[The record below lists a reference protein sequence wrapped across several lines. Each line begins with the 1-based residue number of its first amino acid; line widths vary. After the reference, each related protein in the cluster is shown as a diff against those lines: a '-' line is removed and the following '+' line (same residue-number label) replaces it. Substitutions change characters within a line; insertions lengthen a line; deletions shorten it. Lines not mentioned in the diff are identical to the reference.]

1 MNTPA
6 LLNDPKSALG
16 RSQPLSIQP
25 NPRRAE
31 ATPSPLFD
39 VEAVRADFPALHQ
52 ETRPGVRLAYLD
64 SAATALKPRAVI
76 ESMCGYCTAYPG
88 NVHRGLHALSERA
101 TAAFEGARETIARF
115 LGAPS
120 SSQVVFT
127 RGTTDAIN
135 LVSQS
140 WGRVNLRPG
149 DVIALSVLEHH
160 SNLVPWQLA
169 AKATGAELMYAD
181 VTDEGTIDLDSLDR
195 VLATGRVKM
204 VALTGMSNVLGTITP
219 VAEIVRRAHDV
230 GSLVLV
236 DAAQS
241 APHGPTD
248 VAALGA
254 DFLAFSGHKLFGPT
268 GVGVL
273 YGRADLLDAMPPV
286 QGGGSMVLKVGLHE
300 SSWTEVPGKFEAGT
314 PPIAEAIGLG
324 AAVSYLEK
332 LDWTAIHAHEAALT
346 EHAHQVLGAVPG
358 VTIHGPGPD
367 QKGPILGFSVDLV
380 HPHDLAQLV
389 DREGVAIRAGHHCA
403 MPLHSRFGLT
413 ATARASMAFYNTIDE
428 VERRAAAIP
437 RARAVFGGR

>member
-6 LLNDPKSALG
+6 LLNDPKTAPG
-16 RSQPLSIQP
+16 RSQPVSIQP
-25 NPRRAE
+25 NPKRTAGSR
-31 ATPSPLFD
+31 SGFD
-39 VEAVRADFPALHQ
+39 VETVRADFLAIHQ
-52 ETRPGVRLAYLD
+52 ETRPGVPLAYLD
-64 SAATALKPRAVI
+64 SAATALKPRQVI

-115 LGAPS
+115 LGAES
-120 SSQVVFT
+120 SSQIVFT

-135 LVSQS
+135 LVAHS
-140 WGRVNLRPG
+140 WGRTNLKAG

-181 VTDEGTIDLDSLDR
+181 VTDDGLIDLESLDR
-195 VLATGRVKM
+195 ILATGRVKM
-204 VALTGMSNVLGTITP
+204 VALTGMSNVLGTVTP
-219 VAEIVRRAHDV
+219 VAEIARKAHDA
-230 GSLVLV
+230 GSLILI

-248 VAALGA
+248 VVALGA

-268 GVGVL
+268 GVGAL
-273 YGRADLLDAMPPV
+273 YGRAELLDAMPPV
-286 QGGGSMVLKVGLHE
+286 QGGGSMVLKVGLYE
-300 SSWTEVPGKFEAGT
+300 SSWTEVPWKFEAGT

-324 AAVSYLEK
+324 AAVSYMEK
-332 LDWTAIHAHEAALT
+332 RDWAAIHAHEQTLT
-346 EHAHQVLGAVPG
+346 RHAHEVLGAVPG
-358 VTIHGPGPD
+358 VTIHGPAPAH
-367 QKGPILGFSVDLV
+367 KGPIVGFTVDVV

-403 MPLHSRFGLT
+403 MPLHQRFGLT
-413 ATARASMAFYNTIDE
+413 ATARASMAFYNTTDEID
-428 VERRAAAIP
+428 RLAGAIS
-437 RARAVFGGR
+437 RAREVFGGR